1 MSTQTYNGY
10 KHFFLDVETTGTD
23 RALHNIF
30 QISGIL
36 TDENYNI
43 LEECNLMF
51 RPYSLEHWEQ
61 GALDKTG
68 MTLDDLAH
76 LECTSEDAYIQL
88 SQLLSRHCNKFDKK
102 DKIHFVAYNA
112 AFDADFIRAWF
123 AKHGDNYFGSWF
135 WHPQICVMG
144 MMTWLTQRVRGAL
157 PNFKLST
164 LCQCAEIEWDE
175 SKAHDAKYDIKK
187 TMELFM
193 YAKEF
198 MPYL

>member
-1 MSTQTYNGY
+1 MSTTYNGY

-23 RALHNIF
+23 RELHNIF

-36 TDENYNI
+36 TDENFNI
-43 LEECNLMF
+43 LEECNLLF
-51 RPYSLEHWEQ
+51 KPFSLDHVEQ
-61 GALDKTG
+61 VALDKTG
-68 MTLDDLAH
+68 MTLESLAEPE
-76 LECTSEDAYIQL
+76 LNSAGAYMQFL
-88 SQLLSRHCNKFDKK
+88 QLLKRHCNKFDKK

-123 AKHGDNYFGSWF
+123 TKHGDNYFGSWF
-135 WHPQICVMG
+135 WNPPICVMG

-164 LCQCAEIEWDE
+164 LCQCADIEWDE
-175 SKAHDAKYDIKK
+175 QYAHDAKYDIKK

-198 MPYL
+198 MPPL